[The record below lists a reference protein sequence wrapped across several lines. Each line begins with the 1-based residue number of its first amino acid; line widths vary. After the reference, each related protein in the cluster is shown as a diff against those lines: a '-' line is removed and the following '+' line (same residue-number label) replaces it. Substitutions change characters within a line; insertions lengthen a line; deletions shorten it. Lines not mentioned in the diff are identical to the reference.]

1 MGYLNTFKSSSW
13 RKAMLLVLLAWGWVG
28 FADAQVKVRGKV
40 TDKSGSE
47 PLIGVNILEKNTGNG
62 TITDLDGNYEVTV
75 SGADAVL
82 VFSYTGYAS
91 IEETVGNRGVID
103 ITLDESAQM
112 LEQVVVV
119 GYGTQRKQDLTG
131 AVSTVKGDDLAKLP
145 TASVQQALQG
155 KMAGV
160 QVVTASGR
168 PGDGAV
174 VRIRGVG
181 TLNDARPL
189 YVVDG
194 LIVDDINFLN
204 SNDIENINV
213 LKDASAT
220 AIYGARGANGVVLVS
235 TKRGK
240 IGQAAR
246 ISFSTYQGFQEVA
259 KTIELTNA
267 TEYAILANE
276 IIQNEVGGA
285 PTFPDPA
292 SLGEGTDWQNEIYQV
307 APMQNYN
314 VAFSGAT
321 EKMSYSISG
330 DYFDQEGILEGS
342 RYRRLTVRANNEY
355 HVKSALKI
363 GHNIA
368 FINTKETTVPDV
380 TGNTYRADPTVVG
393 FVDGV
398 YGNTS
403 IRSSVGNPLAQ
414 LFYEND
420 NLRNGVR
427 LLGNVYADL
436 TFLKHFTFRSSFGIN
451 VYREDF
457 ESFSP
462 TFMVSAQQQRLVNGL
477 TISRAE
483 STNWLWE
490 NTVTF
495 QKEWGDNLN
504 LTVLGGVTSQND
516 DSEFLGA
523 SVQGLQYENE
533 ALRFINFSELDSRSV
548 FNGASSWSILS
559 YLFRVNTTL
568 FQKYLLTASFRA
580 DGSSRFGENNRYGYF
595 PSFSLGWRITE
606 EAFME
611 NQNLFSTLKLRAGW
625 GQTGNDRIGNYE
637 SAAVIATGLWGV
649 FGTGENLQ
657 TGALPLTL
665 SNPDLQWESTTQSN
679 IGLEMGFFKNKLT
692 AEIDYYNRTTED
704 ILWRVPIP
712 LYIGLEAPPLINAAQ
727 VSNKGIDLALSWRD
741 NVGGFGYRA
750 SLVGSSIDNE
760 VLRLSNG
767 EEQFFAGGLG
777 LGGQLGTITRAG
789 LPVGSFYG
797 YEVIG
802 IFQNEGDLSSFAKEG
817 PEKLGDLIFKDQNAD
832 GIITDKDRI
841 VLGNSIPDYTFG
853 FSVGADWMGFDL
865 SVDFTGQAGNE
876 IINSKK
882 MARFNT
888 PNFERGFLDRWTGEG
903 TSNTEPRVT
912 NSGHNYQFSSRFVE
926 DGSFLALRNLQLSYS
941 LPQSVLQKIRLTTLR
956 VFVAGT
962 NLKMWTKYTGYT
974 PEIVNESGFESGID
988 RAVYP
993 ISKVYTFGLNAS
1005 F

>member
-1 MGYLNTFKSSSW
+1 MGYLNTFKSASW
-13 RKAMLLVLLAWGWVG
+13 LKVALLALLTWGWVG
-28 FADAQVKVRGKV
+28 LADAQVKVRGKV
-40 TDKSGSE
+40 TDKTGSE
-47 PLIGVNILEKNTGNG
+47 PLIGVNILEKNTVNG
-62 TITDLDGNYEVTV
+62 TITDLDGNYELSV

-82 VFSYTGYAS
+82 VFSYTGYGS
-91 IEETVGNRGVID
+91 VEETVGNRGTID
-103 ITLDESAQM
+103 IILAESAQL
-112 LEQVVVV
+112 LEQVIVV

-131 AVSTVKGDDLAKLP
+131 AVSTVKGEDLAKLP
-145 TASVQQALQG
+145 TSSVQQALQG

-240 IGQAAR
+240 AGQPSR
-246 ISFSTYQGFQEVA
+246 VSFSAYQGWQEIS
-259 KTIELTNA
+259 KTIKLANA
-267 TEYAILANE
+267 EEYAILSNE
-276 IIQNEVGGA
+276 VVQNEAGGP

-292 SLGEGTDWQNEIYQV
+292 SLGEGTDWQSEVYQV
-307 APMQNYN
+307 APIQNYN

-321 EKMSYSISG
+321 EKMSYSVSG
-330 DYFDQEGILEGS
+330 DYFDQEGILKGS

-355 HVKSALKI
+355 FVKSALKI
-363 GHNIA
+363 GHNLA

-380 TGNTYRADPTVVG
+380 TANAYKADPTVAG

-403 IRSSVGNPLAQ
+403 TRSSVGNPLAD
-414 LFYEND
+414 LFYNND

-436 TFLKHFTFRSSFGIN
+436 TILKNFTFRSSFGVN

-457 ESFSP
+457 QGFSP
-462 TFMVSAQQQRLVNGL
+462 VYFVSAAQQRPINSLA
-477 TISRAE
+477 ISRAE

-490 NTVTF
+490 NTLTF
-495 QKEWGDNLN
+495 QKDWGDQLS
-504 LTVLGGVTSQND
+504 LTVLGGMTSQND

-533 ALRFINFSELDSRSV
+533 ALRFINFSELDTRNV
-548 FNGASSWSILS
+548 YNGASSWSILS
-559 YLFRVNTTL
+559 YLFRVNTTV
-568 FQKYLLTASFRA
+568 FGKYLLTASFRA
-580 DGSSRFGENNRYGYF
+580 DGSSRFGKNNRYGYF

-665 SNPDLQWESTTQSN
+665 SNPDLKWESTTQSN
-679 IGLEMGFFKNKLT
+679 IGLEMGFAKNRLT
-692 AEIDYYNRTTED
+692 VEVDYYNRTTED

-727 VSNKGIDLALSWRD
+727 VRNTGIDLALTWQD
-741 NVGGFGYRA
+741 NRGAFGYRA
-750 SLVGSSIDNE
+750 SLVGSSINNE

-802 IFQNEGDLSSFAKEG
+802 VFQNEADLTNFAKEG
-817 PEKLGDLIFKDQNAD
+817 PEKAGDLIFKDQNGD
-832 GIITDKDRI
+832 GVITDKDRI
-841 VLGNSIPDYTFG
+841 VLGQSIPDYTFG
-853 FSVGADWMGFDL
+853 FSVGANWLGFDL

-888 PNFERGFLDRWTGEG
+888 PNFEQSFLDRWTGEG
-903 TSNTEPRVT
+903 TSNLEPRVT
-912 NSGHNYQFSSRFVE
+912 NSGHNYQFSDRFVE
-926 DGSFLALRNLQLSYS
+926 DGSFISLRNLQLSYS
-941 LPQSVLQKIRLTTLR
+941 LPQSIVQKIRMTNLR

-974 PEIVNESGFESGID
+974 PEVVNESGFESGID
-988 RAVYP
+988 RAAYP
-993 ISKVYTFGLNAS
+993 ISKIYTFGLSAS

>member
-1 MGYLNTFKSSSW
+1 MSYLNKFKPSSLT
-13 RKAMLLVLLAWGWVG
+13 RAALLLLLVLGWVG
-28 FADAQVKVRGKV
+28 LADAQVKVRGKV
-40 TDKSGSE
+40 TDKAGGE
-47 PLIGVNILEKNTGNG
+47 ALIGVNILEKNSTTG
-62 TITDLDGNYEVTV
+62 TITDIDGNYELTV

-91 IEETVGNRGVID
+91 VEETVGNRTTID
-103 ITLDESAQM
+103 LVLAESA
-112 LEQVVVV
+112 LLLDQVVVV
-119 GYGTQRKQDLTG
+119 GYGTQRKKDLTG
-131 AVSTVKGDDLAKLP
+131 AVSTVKGEDLAKLP
-145 TASVQQALQG
+145 TSSVQQALQG
-155 KMAGV
+155 KIPGV

-220 AIYGARGANGVVLVS
+220 AIYGARGANGVVLIS

-240 IGQAAR
+240 IGQAAQV
-246 ISFSTYQGFQEVA
+246 SFSTYQGFQEVA

-267 TEYAILANE
+267 TEYAILSNE

-292 SLGEGTDWQNEIYQV
+292 SLGVGTDWQKEIYQV

-321 EKMSYSISG
+321 DKMTYNISG
-330 DYFDQEGILEGS
+330 DYFNQEGILKGS
-342 RYRRLTVRANNEY
+342 NYSRLTIRANNEY
-355 HVKSALKI
+355 NVKSALKI

-403 IRSSVGNPLAQ
+403 NRSSVGNPLAQ

-436 TFLKHFTFRSSFGIN
+436 TFLKNFTFRSSFGVN

-457 ESFSP
+457 ESFVP

-490 NTVTF
+490 NTLTF
-495 QKEWGDNLN
+495 QKNWDDRLN
-504 LTVLGGVTSQND
+504 LTVLAGTTSQND
-516 DSEFLGA
+516 DSEFFGA

-533 ALRFINFSELDSRSV
+533 ALRFINFSELDSRNV
-548 FNGASSWSILS
+548 YNGASSWSVLS

-568 FQKYLLTASFRA
+568 FEKYLFTASFRA
-580 DGSSRFGENNRYGYF
+580 DGSSRFGANNRYGYF
-595 PSFSLGWRITE
+595 PSFAVGWRITE

-637 SAAVIATGLWGV
+637 SAAVIATGLWAV

-665 SNPDLQWESTTQSN
+665 SNPDLRWESTTQSN
-679 IGLEMGFFKNKLT
+679 IGLEMGFVNNRLT
-692 AEIDYYNRTTED
+692 AEIDYYDRTTED

-712 LYIGLEAPPLINAAQ
+712 LYVGLEAPPLINAAQ
-727 VSNKGIDLALSWRD
+727 VQNSGIDLALSWQD
-741 NVGGFGYRA
+741 NKGAFGYRA
-750 SLVGSSIDNE
+750 SLVGSSIKNE

-802 IFQNEGDLSSFAKEG
+802 IFQNEADLANFAKEG
-817 PEKLGDLIFKDQNAD
+817 PEKAGDLIFRDQNGD
-832 GIITDKDRI
+832 GVITDQDRI
-841 VLGNSIPDYTFG
+841 VLGSSIPDYTFG
-853 FSVGADWMGFDL
+853 FSIGADWKGFDL
-865 SVDFTGQAGNE
+865 SVDFTGQSGNE

-888 PNFERGFLDRWTGEG
+888 PNFERSYLDRWTGEG

-926 DGSFLALRNLQLSYS
+926 DGSFIALRNLQLSYS
-941 LPQSVLQKIRLTTLR
+941 LPQSVLQKIHFTNLRL
-956 VFVAGT
+956 FVAGT

-993 ISKVYTFGLNAS
+993 ISRIYTFGLNAS

>member
-1 MGYLNTFKSSSW
+1 MSYLNKFKPSSLT
-13 RKAMLLVLLAWGWVG
+13 RAALLLLLVLGWVG
-28 FADAQVKVRGKV
+28 LADAQVKVRGKV
-40 TDKSGSE
+40 TDKAGGE
-47 PLIGVNILEKNTGNG
+47 ALIGVNILEKNSTTG
-62 TITDLDGNYEVTV
+62 TITDIDGNYELTV
-75 SGADAVL
+75 SGPDAVL

-91 IEETVGNRGVID
+91 VEETVGNRTTID
-103 ITLDESAQM
+103 LVLAESA
-112 LEQVVVV
+112 LLLDQVVVV
-119 GYGTQRKQDLTG
+119 GYGTQRKKDLTG
-131 AVSTVKGDDLAKLP
+131 AVSTVKGEDLAKLP
-145 TASVQQALQG
+145 TSSVQQALQG
-155 KMAGV
+155 KIPGV

-220 AIYGARGANGVVLVS
+220 AIYGARGANGVVLIS

-240 IGQAAR
+240 IGQAAQV
-246 ISFSTYQGFQEVA
+246 SFSTYQGFQEVA

-267 TEYAILANE
+267 TEYAILSNE

-292 SLGEGTDWQNEIYQV
+292 SLGVGTDWQNEIYQV

-321 EKMSYSISG
+321 DKMTYNISG
-330 DYFDQEGILEGS
+330 DYFNQEGILKGS
-342 RYRRLTVRANNEY
+342 NYSRLTIRANNEY
-355 HVKSALKI
+355 NVKSALKI

-403 IRSSVGNPLAQ
+403 NRSSVGNPLAQ

-436 TFLKHFTFRSSFGIN
+436 TFLKNFTFRSSFGVN

-457 ESFSP
+457 ESFVP

-490 NTVTF
+490 NTLTF
-495 QKEWGDNLN
+495 QKNWDDRLN
-504 LTVLGGVTSQND
+504 LTVLAGTTSQND
-516 DSEFLGA
+516 DSEFFGA

-533 ALRFINFSELDSRSV
+533 ALRFINFSELDSRNV
-548 FNGASSWSILS
+548 YNGASSWSVLS

-568 FQKYLLTASFRA
+568 FEKYLFTASFRA
-580 DGSSRFGENNRYGYF
+580 DGSSRFGANNRYGYF
-595 PSFSLGWRITE
+595 PSFAVGWRITE

-637 SAAVIATGLWGV
+637 SAAVIATGLWAV

-665 SNPDLQWESTTQSN
+665 SNPDLRWESTTQSN
-679 IGLEMGFFKNKLT
+679 IGLEMGFVNNRLT
-692 AEIDYYNRTTED
+692 AEIDYYDRTTED

-712 LYIGLEAPPLINAAQ
+712 LYVGLEAPPLINAAQ
-727 VSNKGIDLALSWRD
+727 VQNSGIDLALSWQD
-741 NVGGFGYRA
+741 NKGAFGYRA
-750 SLVGSSIDNE
+750 SLVGSSIKNE

-802 IFQNEGDLSSFAKEG
+802 IFQNEADLANFAKEG
-817 PEKLGDLIFKDQNAD
+817 PEKAGDLIFRDQNGD
-832 GIITDKDRI
+832 GVITDQDRI
-841 VLGNSIPDYTFG
+841 VLGSSIPDYTFG
-853 FSVGADWMGFDL
+853 FSIGADWKGFDL
-865 SVDFTGQAGNE
+865 SVDFTGQSGNE

-888 PNFERGFLDRWTGEG
+888 PNFESSYLDRWTGEG

-926 DGSFLALRNLQLSYS
+926 DGSFIALRNLQLSYS
-941 LPQSVLQKIRLTTLR
+941 LPQSVLQKIHFTNLRL
-956 VFVAGT
+956 FVAGT

-993 ISKVYTFGLNAS
+993 ISRIYTFGLNAS